1 MNDYLEVRV
10 GKFIFRTAIDRLYA
24 EEGLWIKL
32 EGERVRIGLSDFA
45 QQRGGDIAF
54 VNVTPVGKKLLP
66 GSEIA
71 TLETIKVNTE
81 FGSPVNGIVVE
92 INPKLQACP
101 EVINQ
106 DPYGEGWLVVI
117 KVEKWEVDSA
127 LLLSPERYQQ
137 LVKRTAEQEA
147 GAA

>member
-1 MNDYLEVRV
+1 MTDFLEVGV
-10 GKFIFRTAIDRLYA
+10 GKFIFRTAIDRLYT

-32 EGERVRIGLSDFA
+32 EGENVRIGLSDFA

-54 VNVTPVGKKLLP
+54 ANVMPVGSNLTT
-66 GSEIA
+66 GSEIS

-81 FGSPVNGIVVE
+81 FGSPVNGVIVEV
-92 INPKLQACP
+92 NPQLLAAP

-106 DPYGEGWLVVI
+106 DPYGAGWLAVV
-117 KVEKWEVDSA
+117 KAENWEGDSA
-127 LLLSPERYQQ
+127 LLLTPELYQEV
-137 LVKRTAEQEA
+137 VKRIAAQEA

>member
-1 MNDYLEVRV
+1 MTEFLEFVI
-10 GKFIFRTAIDRLYA
+10 GKFIFRTAVDRLYT
-24 EEGLWIKL
+24 EQGLWVKL
-32 EGERVRIGLSDFA
+32 EGENVRIGLSDFA

-54 VNVTPVGKKLLP
+54 ADVLPIGRELKP

-81 FGSPVNGIVVE
+81 FGSPVNGIIVE
-92 INPKLQACP
+92 INPGLQSAP

-106 DPYGEGWLVVI
+106 DPYGTGWMAVV
-117 KVEKWEVDSA
+117 KVEKWETDST
-127 LLLSPERYQQ
+127 LLLTPEQYHEV
-137 LVKRTAEQEA
+137 VKKFAEQEA